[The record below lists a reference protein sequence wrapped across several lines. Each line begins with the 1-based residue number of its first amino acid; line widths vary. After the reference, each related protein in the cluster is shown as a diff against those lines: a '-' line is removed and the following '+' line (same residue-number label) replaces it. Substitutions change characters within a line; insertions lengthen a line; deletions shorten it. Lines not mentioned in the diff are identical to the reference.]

1 MESQKPE
8 RILSGIQPSGDLH
21 LGNYFG
27 AIEQFTR
34 RQDRGDELFI
44 FVADWHSLTTIKKA
58 DDLRKNVL
66 QIVAAYMAFGLD
78 ADKTTLYRQS
88 DIPEIQEITWILSCQ
103 ANMSRLQNAHSYKDK
118 VAKGISSSVGLFTY
132 PILMAADILC
142 VQSDVVPVGKDQKQ
156 HVEISRELAEKF
168 NKAYGKTL
176 KVPKVETPDEI
187 AVIPGTDG
195 QKMSKSYG
203 NTIDLF
209 VTDKKLKKQVNSIV
223 TKPIDQGQPLGWE
236 TCNVFKLFNLF
247 ASASE
252 VEDLKKKYEEGSIG
266 YGHAK
271 AELLEK
277 VHEKFDPAR
286 KEFTRLLENKNEIE
300 KVLTIGKER
309 AGEVVRKTLA
319 KMREKVGLA

>member
-78 ADKTTLYRQS
+78 AEKTTLYRQS
-88 DIPEIQEITWILSCQ
+88 DIPETQEITWILSCQ
-103 ANMSRLQNAHSYKDK
+103 ASMSRLQNAHSYKDK
-118 VAKGISSSVGLFTY
+118 VAKGIGASVGLFTY
-132 PILMAADILC
+132 PVLMAADILC

-168 NKAYGKTL
+168 NKTYGKTL
-176 KVPKVETPDEI
+176 KVPKVETPEAI

-236 TCNVFKLFNLF
+236 TCNVFTLYKLF
-247 ASASE
+247 SSSSE
-252 VEDLKKKYEEGSIG
+252 VEDLKKKYKEGSIG

-277 VHEKFDPAR
+277 IHNKFDPAR
-286 KEFTRLLENKNEIE
+286 KEFARLLENKGEIE
-300 KVLTIGKER
+300 KVLTVGKER
-309 AGEVVRKTLA
+309 AGKVVRKTLA
-319 KMREKVGLA
+319 TMREKVGLA

>member
-1 MESQKPE
+1 MESQKSE

-27 AIEQFTR
+27 AIEQFKK

-58 DDLRKNVL
+58 DELRKNVL

-103 ANMSRLQNAHSYKDK
+103 ASMSRLQNAHSYKDK
-118 VAKGISSSVGLFTY
+118 VAKGIDASVGLFTY
-132 PILMAADILC
+132 PVLMAADILC

-168 NKAYGKTL
+168 NKVFGKTF
-176 KVPKVETPDEI
+176 KVPKVETPEEI

-209 VTDKKLKKQVNSIV
+209 PTDKKLKKQVNSIV

-236 TCNVFKLFNLF
+236 TCNVFKLFKLF
-247 ASASE
+247 GSKNE
-252 VEDLKKKYEEGSIG
+252 IEDLKKKYEEGSIG

-271 AELLEK
+271 AELLDK

-286 KEFTRLLENKNEIE
+286 KEFARLLENKDEIE
-300 KVLTIGKER
+300 NVLTIGKER
-309 AGEVVRKTLA
+309 AGEVVRNTLA
-319 KMREKVGLA
+319 TMREKVGLS